1 MTQGN
6 FPVKLPFMF
15 IRRVPHKNKKNHKEY
30 CTYKL
35 VESIRTERGPRQ
47 RDVLNLG
54 VDFHLPREQWKDL
67 ANCVEEILTGQK
79 SLINYPKTI
88 RTLARRYARRII
100 REQAPVNSEGEDTAP
115 DYATI
120 DLNSVENEEARTVG
134 AEYVVYQTVRELEI
148 DRKLKELG
156 LNKHQIAAALGV
168 IAGRMIAP
176 GSERSTHHWLQNL
189 SALDELMGV
198 DFSNLSLDR
207 VYKVSDQLL
216 KHKDPLE
223 DHLRRTEG
231 LLFALEDKII
241 LYDLTNT
248 FFEGSGKYNPKAR
261 YGGNSKE
268 KRSDCPL
275 VTLGL
280 VLDMHGF
287 PKKSRIF
294 EGNVSEPK
302 TLETM
307 IKGLAGKAIN
317 EDSLFK
323 PTIVLDA
330 GIATEDNIKWLKGKP
345 YHYIVVSRK
354 KNKAIPPDVTMIA
367 VKEDDRTNTIFVQAG
382 LAKNQETDELELY
395 CHSMDKERKEESI
408 KTKFQQRFEAEL
420 LKARK
425 ALHLRNG
432 TKRYDKVV
440 ERIGRLKERFK
451 LVSHH
456 YNVSIEQDTETD
468 KAKNITWSRKK
479 TEKTSGIYCLR
490 TDRKDLNEQQIWD
503 IYTMLTD
510 IEDAFRCMKSELGL
524 RPIYHQKEVR
534 CDGHI
539 FITLLAYHLLHTIRF
554 HLRQKGVRFCW
565 TTIRKQLSTQVRV
578 STRMKRKDGK
588 MIHIRKSSKA
598 ETSHQVIYDA
608 LNLPYQ
614 PGKTVKTIL

>member
-1 MTQGN
+1 
-6 FPVKLPFMF
+6 MF
-15 IRRVPHKNKKNHKEY
+15 IRRVPHKNRKNRKEY
-30 CTYKL
+30 YTYKL

-47 RDVLNLG
+47 RDILNLG
-54 VDFHLPREQWKDL
+54 VGFDLPKEQWKDL
-67 ANCVEEILTGQK
+67 ANCIEEIITGQE
-79 SLINYPKTI
+79 SFIDYPKPI
-88 RTLARRYARRII
+88 RSLAKRYAKKII
-100 REQAPVNSEGEDTAP
+100 REQSCVIDAAEDIPP

-120 DLNSVENEEARTVG
+120 DLNSVEDEDARKVG
-134 AEYVVYQTVRELEI
+134 AEYVVYEAIKELEI
-148 DRKLKELG
+148 DQKLKELG
-156 LNKHQIAAALGV
+156 LNRHQVAAALGV
-168 IAGRMIAP
+168 IAGRMIVP
-176 GSERSTHHWLQNL
+176 GSERSTHYWLHNL

-207 VYKVSDQLL
+207 VYKVSDGLL
-216 KHKDPLE
+216 RHKDALE
-223 DHLRRTEG
+223 EHLHRTEG
-231 LLFALEDKII
+231 KLFALEEKII

-248 FFEGSGKYNPKAR
+248 FVEGTGRYNPKAR
-261 YGGNSKE
+261 YGRSKE

-307 IKGLAGKAIN
+307 IKSLAGEGIH
-317 EDSLFK
+317 EDCLIK

-330 GIATEDNIKWLKGKP
+330 GIASEKNIQWLKGKQYP
-345 YHYIVVSRK
+345 YIVVSRK
-354 KNKAIPPDVTMIA
+354 KKKAIPSDVTMIA
-367 VKEDDRTNTIFVQAG
+367 VKEDDKTNAVFVQAG
-382 LAKNQETDELELY
+382 LAKNHETDELALY
-395 CHSMDKERKEESI
+395 CNSIDKEEKEEGI
-408 KTKFQQRFEAEL
+408 KTKFQGRFEAEL
-420 LKARK
+420 LKARN

-440 ERIGRLKERFK
+440 EKIGRLKERFK

-456 YNVSIEQDTETD
+456 YNVGIEKDNQTD
-468 KAKNITWSRKK
+468 KAKNIIWSRKK
-479 TEKTSGIYCLR
+479 QEKTSGIYCLR
-490 TDRKDLNEQQIWD
+490 TDRRDLNEQQIWD

-524 RPIYHQKEVR
+524 RPIYHQKEAR

-539 FITLLAYHLLHTIRF
+539 FITLLAYHVLHTIRVK
-554 HLRQKGVRFCW
+554 LRKRGVRFCW

-578 STRMKRKDGK
+578 TTTMKREDGK

-598 ETSHQVIYDA
+598 EAPHQAIYDA
-608 LNLPYQ
+608 LDLSYQ

>member
-1 MTQGN
+1 LTLGSS
-6 FPVKLPFMF
+6 FIKLPFMF
-15 IRRVPHKNKKNHKEY
+15 IRRVPHKNRKNRKEY
-30 CTYKL
+30 YTYKL
-35 VESIRTERGPRQ
+35 VDSIRTQRGPRQ
-47 RDVLNLG
+47 RVILNLG
-54 VDFHLPREQWKDL
+54 VGFDLPKEQWKDL
-67 ANCVEEILTGQK
+67 ANCIEEIITGQK
-79 SLINYPKTI
+79 SFIDYPKAI
-88 RTLARRYARRII
+88 KTLARRYARKII
-100 REQAPVNSEGEDTAP
+100 REQSCVIDAGEDIPA

-120 DLNSVENEEARTVG
+120 DLNSVEDEDARTVG
-134 AEYVVYQTVRELEI
+134 AEHVVYETIKELGI
-148 DRKLKELG
+148 DQKLKELG
-156 LNKHQIAAALGV
+156 LNRHQVAAALGV
-168 IAGRMIAP
+168 IAGRMIVP
-176 GSERSTHHWLQNL
+176 GSERSTHYWLQNL

-207 VYKVSDQLL
+207 VYKVSDGLL
-216 KHKDPLE
+216 KHKDALE
-223 DHLRRTEG
+223 EHLRRTEDQ
-231 LLFALEDKII
+231 LFALEEKII

-248 FFEGSGKYNPKAR
+248 FFEGTGKYNPKAR
-261 YGGNSKE
+261 FARSKE

-287 PKKSRIF
+287 AKKSRIF

-307 IKGLAGKAIN
+307 IKGLSGEGIN
-317 EDSLFK
+317 EDCLLK

-330 GIATEDNIKWLKGKP
+330 GIATEDNIKWLKGRP

-354 KNKAIPPDVTMIA
+354 KKKAIPSDVTMIA
-367 VKEDDRTNTIFVQAG
+367 VKEDDKTNTVFVQAG
-382 LAKNQETDELELY
+382 LAKNHETDELALY
-395 CHSMDKERKEESI
+395 CHSIDKEKKEESI
-408 KTKFQQRFEAEL
+408 KTKFQERFEAEL
-420 LKARK
+420 LKAHN

-451 LVSHH
+451 LVSHR
-456 YNVSIEQDTETD
+456 YNVSIEKDTETD
-468 KAKNITWSRKK
+468 KAKNITWSRKQ
-479 TEKTSGIYCLR
+479 TEKTRGIYCLR

-524 RPIYHQKEVR
+524 RPIYHQKEAR

-554 HLRQKGVRFCW
+554 KLRQRAVRFCW

-578 STRMKRKDGK
+578 TTTMKREDGK
-588 MIHIRKSSKA
+588 MIRIRKSSKP
-598 ETSHQVIYDA
+598 EPSQKVIYDA
-608 LNLPYQ
+608 LNLSYQ
-614 PGKTVKTIL
+614 PGKVVKAIL

>member
-1 MTQGN
+1 
-6 FPVKLPFMF
+6 MF
-15 IRRVPHKNKKNHKEY
+15 IRRVPHKNRKNRKEY
-30 CTYKL
+30 YTYKL

-47 RDVLNLG
+47 RDILNLG
-54 VDFHLPREQWKDL
+54 VGFDLPKEQWKDL
-67 ANCVEEILTGQK
+67 ANCIEEIITGQE
-79 SLINYPKTI
+79 SFIDYPKPI
-88 RTLARRYARRII
+88 RSLAKRYAKKII
-100 REQAPVNSEGEDTAP
+100 REQSCVIDAAEDIPP

-120 DLNSVENEEARTVG
+120 DLNSVEDEDARKVG
-134 AEYVVYQTVRELEI
+134 AEYVVYEAIKELEI
-148 DRKLKELG
+148 DQKLKELG
-156 LNKHQIAAALGV
+156 LNRHQVAAALGV
-168 IAGRMIAP
+168 IAGRMIVP
-176 GSERSTHHWLQNL
+176 GSERSTHYWLHNL

-207 VYKVSDQLL
+207 VYKVSDGLL
-216 KHKDPLE
+216 RHKDALE
-223 DHLRRTEG
+223 EHLHRTEG
-231 LLFALEDKII
+231 KLFALEEKII

-248 FFEGSGKYNPKAR
+248 FVEGTGRYNPKAR
-261 YGGNSKE
+261 YGRSKE

-307 IKGLAGKAIN
+307 IKSLAGEGIH
-317 EDSLFK
+317 EDCLIK

-330 GIATEDNIKWLKGKP
+330 GIASEKNIQWLKGKQYP
-345 YHYIVVSRK
+345 YIVVSRK
-354 KNKAIPPDVTMIA
+354 KKKAIPSDVTMIA
-367 VKEDDRTNTIFVQAG
+367 VQAG
-382 LAKNQETDELELY
+382 LAKNHETDELELY
-395 CHSMDKERKEESI
+395 CHSIDKEEKEEGI
-408 KTKFQQRFEAEL
+408 KTKFQGRFEAEL
-420 LKARK
+420 LKARN

-440 ERIGRLKERFK
+440 EKIGRLKERFK

-456 YNVSIEQDTETD
+456 YNVGIEKDNQTD
-468 KAKNITWSRKK
+468 KAKNIIWSRKK
-479 TEKTSGIYCLR
+479 QEKTSGIYCLR
-490 TDRKDLNEQQIWD
+490 TDRRDLNEQQIWD

-524 RPIYHQKEVR
+524 RPIYHQKEAR

-539 FITLLAYHLLHTIRF
+539 FITLLAYHVLHTIRVK
-554 HLRQKGVRFCW
+554 LRKRGVRFCW

-578 STRMKRKDGK
+578 TTTMKREDGK

-598 ETSHQVIYDA
+598 EAPHQAIYDA
-608 LNLPYQ
+608 LDLSYQ

>member
-1 MTQGN
+1 
-6 FPVKLPFMF
+6 MF
-15 IRRVPHKNKKNHKEY
+15 IRRVSHKNRKNRKEY

-54 VDFHLPREQWKDL
+54 VNFDLPKEQWKDL
-67 ANCVEEILTGQK
+67 ANCIEEIITGQLP
-79 SLINYPKTI
+79 LIDYSKVI
-88 RTLARRYARRII
+88 RTLARRYARKII
-100 REQAPVNSEGEDTAP
+100 REQASVIAGREDITP
-115 DYATI
+115 DYETI
-120 DLNSVENEEARTVG
+120 DINSVEDEEARTVG
-134 AEYVVYQTVRELEI
+134 AEHVVYETIKELEI

-156 LNKHQIAAALGV
+156 LNRHQVAASLGV
-168 IAGRMIAP
+168 IAGRMIVP
-176 GSERSTHHWLQNL
+176 GSERSTHYWLQNV

-207 VYKVSDQLL
+207 VYKVSDWLL
-216 KHKDPLE
+216 KHKDALE
-223 DHLRRTEG
+223 EHLCRTEG
-231 LLFALEDKII
+231 QLFALEEKII

-248 FFEGSGKYNPKAR
+248 FFEGTGKYNPKAR
-261 YGGNSKE
+261 YGRSKE

-280 VLDMHGF
+280 VLDTDGF
-287 PKKSRIF
+287 PKKSQIF

-307 IKGLAGKAIN
+307 IGGLAGGEIS
-317 EDSLFK
+317 EDSLIK

-330 GIATEDNIKWLKGKP
+330 GIASEENVLWLKDKHYP
-345 YHYIVVSRK
+345 YIVVSRK
-354 KNKAIPPDVTMIA
+354 KKKEIPSDVTMIA
-367 VKEDDRTNTIFVQAG
+367 VKEDDRTNTVLVQAG
-382 LAKNQETDELELY
+382 LAKKQETDELELY
-395 CHSMDKERKEESI
+395 CHSTDKEKKEESI
-408 KTKFQQRFEAEL
+408 KTKFQERFEDEL
-420 LKARK
+420 LKARN

-440 ERIGRLKERFK
+440 ERIGRLKEKYK
-451 LVSHH
+451 LVSH
-456 YNVSIEQDTETD
+456 YYKVSVEKDSETD
-468 KAKNITWSRKK
+468 KAKKIIWSHKK

-490 TDRKDLNEQQIWD
+490 TDRKDLDEQKIWD

-524 RPIYHQKEVR
+524 RPIYHQKETR

-554 HLRQKGVRFCW
+554 QLRQKGIRYCW
-565 TTIRKQLSTQVRV
+565 TTIRTQLSTQVRI
-578 STRMKRKDGK
+578 TTTMKREDGK

-598 ETSHQVIYDA
+598 EPPHQTIYDA
-608 LNLPYQ
+608 LNLSYQ
-614 PGKTVKTIL
+614 PGEKLKTIF

>member
-1 MTQGN
+1 
-6 FPVKLPFMF
+6 MF
-15 IRRVPHKNKKNHKEY
+15 IRKIPHRNRKNHKEY
-30 CTYKL
+30 YTYKL

-47 RDVLNLG
+47 RDILNLG
-54 VDFHLPREQWKDL
+54 VGFDLPRERWKDL
-67 ANCVEEILTGQK
+67 ANCIEEIITGQK
-79 SLINYPKTI
+79 TLIDYPKTI
-88 RTLARRYARRII
+88 RNLATRYARKII
-100 REQAPVNSEGEDTAP
+100 RQQASVVVAGEDISP

-120 DLNSVENEEARTVG
+120 DVNSVDNEDARTVG
-134 AEYVVYQTVRELEI
+134 AEHVVYETI
-148 DRKLKELG
+148 KELG
-156 LNKHQIAAALGV
+156 LDRKLGELGLNRHQLAVSLGV
-168 IAGRMIAP
+168 IAGRMIVP
-176 GSERSTHHWLQNL
+176 GSERATHHWLRDIT
-189 SALDELMGV
+189 ALDELMGI
-198 DFSNLSLDR
+198 DLSNVSLDS
-207 VYKVSDQLL
+207 VYKASDRLL
-216 KHKDPLE
+216 KTKDALE
-223 DHLRRTEG
+223 EDLRRTEG
-231 LLFALEDKII
+231 RLFALEDKII

-294 EGNVSEPK
+294 EGNVSESK

-307 IKGLAGKAIN
+307 IKGLAGEDIN

-330 GIATEDNIKWLKGKP
+330 GIATEDNIKWLKDKP
-345 YHYIVVSRK
+345 CHYIVVSRK
-354 KNKAIPPDVTMIA
+354 KKKAIPSDVTMIA
-367 VKEDDRTNTIFVQAG
+367 VKEDDKTNTVFVQAG
-382 LAKNQETDELELY
+382 LAENRETDELELY
-395 CHSMDKERKEESI
+395 CHSIDKEKKEESI

-420 LKARK
+420 LKASN

-432 TKRYDKVV
+432 TKRYDKVL
-440 ERIGRLKERFK
+440 ERIGRLKEKFK
-451 LVSHH
+451 LISHT
-456 YNVSIEQDTETD
+456 YKVIVEKDTETD

-479 TEKTSGIYCLR
+479 TEKTSGVYCLR

-524 RPIYHQKEVR
+524 RPIYHQKEPR

-554 HLRQKGVRFCW
+554 KLRKRGVRFCW
-565 TTIRKQLSTQVRV
+565 TTIRKQLSTQARV
-578 STRMKRKDGK
+578 STTMKRKDGK
-588 MIHIRKSSKA
+588 IVHIRKSSKA
-598 ETSHQVIYDA
+598 EPAHQAIYHA
-608 LNLPYQ
+608 LNLPHQ
-614 PGKTVKTIL
+614 PGRTVKTIL